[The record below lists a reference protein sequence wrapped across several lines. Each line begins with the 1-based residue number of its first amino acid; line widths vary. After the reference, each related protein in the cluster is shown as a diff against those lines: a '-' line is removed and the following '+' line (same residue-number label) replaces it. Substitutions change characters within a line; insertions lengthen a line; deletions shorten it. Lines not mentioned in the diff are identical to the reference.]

1 MLLAERANF
10 HSKGSDSSV
19 RFCLPSNLRRALV
32 GIIRITR
39 MQCSLNVI
47 LSAGTGMLV
56 ESVLEPS
63 RLFHPRIQGCDAV
76 NSPTIRFHSR
86 LIPLLHSTFS
96 PN

>member
-39 MQCSLNVI
+39 
-47 LSAGTGMLV
+47 AMLI
-56 ESVLEPS
+56 ERNPISRNRYARRIGIRAEPLVS
-63 RLFHPRIQGCDAV
+63 STNTRL
-76 NSPTIRFHSR
+76 
-86 LIPLLHSTFS
+86 
-96 PN
+96 